1 MAKESY
7 IVGLDVGTANIR
19 VVQAKFDAE
28 NQAFSIIGA
37 SEVASAGIRRGVIV
51 DIEEAVSCISS
62 ALEKVER
69 MTGVPVQSANVSI
82 GGSHVSSISS
92 HGVIAVSR
100 ADGEIM
106 DNDIVRAVDASQVIS
121 IPQNKEVLHVFP
133 KSFTLDG
140 QTGIK
145 DPLGMSGIRL
155 EVDTIIV
162 QAGLPFV
169 KNLTKAIMQAG
180 LEIED
185 LVLAPCAAAE
195 SVLSKRQK
203 DLGVA
208 LVDLGAGTTS
218 VAIYEEGDLLHTAV
232 VPIGQMHV
240 TNDIAIG
247 LRCSIETAE
256 KVKLIYGHSNP
267 KAISKDEEID
277 LSKIDAG
284 EEEVTV
290 RSYVVEIIEARLEEI
305 FDRVNAELKLVNR
318 DGKLPSGVVL
328 TGGGGNLPGVVDF
341 AKKHLRLPASLGKP
355 QNISTI
361 IDRVDDPS
369 FATVTGLVLWG
380 GRFSAGGGKGKLSSS
395 LTNLFGSGKVGQQL
409 KKWFKSFLP

>member
-19 VVQAKFDAE
+19 AVQAKFDPE
-28 NQAFSIIGA
+28 NQTFSIIGA
-37 SEVASAGIRRGVIV
+37 SNEPALGVRRAVLV
-51 DIEEAVSCISS
+51 DIEEAVSSISA
-62 ALEKVER
+62 ALEKLER
-69 MTGVPVQSANVSI
+69 MTGVPVESANVSI
-82 GGSHVSSISS
+82 GGSHISSVSS

-106 DNDIVRAVDASQVIS
+106 ENDIIRAVDASQVIS

-155 EVDTIIV
+155 EVDTIII

-180 LEIED
+180 VEIED

-195 SVLSKRQK
+195 SVLTKRQK

-218 VAIYEEGDLLHTAV
+218 LAVYEEGDLLHTAV
-232 VPIGQMHV
+232 IPIGSMHI

-256 KVKLIYGHSNP
+256 KVKLMHGHSNP
-267 KAISKDEEID
+267 KAVGKEEEID
-277 LSKIDAG
+277 LSKLDPAEQESTLRG
-284 EEEVTV
+284 
-290 RSYVVEIIEARLEEI
+290 YVVEIIEARLEEM
-305 FDRVNAELKLVNR
+305 FDRVSMELKKISR

-328 TGGGGNLPGVVDF
+328 TGGGAKLPGTVDF
-341 AKKHLRLPASLGKP
+341 AKKHLRLPAALGVP
-355 QNISTI
+355 RNVTTV
-361 IDRVDDPS
+361 IDRVDDPA
-369 FATVTGLVLWG
+369 FATAVGLVLWG
-380 GRFSAGGGKGKLSSS
+380 AKFSASMSGRGEFSGMVKNLLNNES
-395 LTNLFGSGKVGQQL
+395 LAKAR
-409 KKWFKSFLP
+409 KWLKSFLP